1 MTINLLPMATPDL
14 LWQVTR
20 NDAAKSAE
28 RIEKMM
34 SDNNIRG
41 TPTFEVNGKRLG
53 GEEGGEQ
60 TLAQLDAA
68 IAEASK

>member
-1 MTINLLPMATPDL
+1 
-14 LWQVTR
+14 
-20 NDAAKSAE
+20 
-28 RIEKMM
+28 
-34 SDNNIRG
+34 
-41 TPTFEVNGKRLG
+41 TFEVNGKRLG